1 MNSLQFEL
9 WHECNNN
16 CPFCFNSEEQKRTA
30 NEIKIKHLKN
40 TIQQISDPEVIAK
53 YDCLGFMG
61 GEFFQGQ
68 LADSQVHDLFFEL
81 MSKTTDLYNSGQIKQ
96 VWIAATLTI
105 GYQQELYEV
114 LKLFKDLSN
123 VWILSSWDTMGRFN
137 TKTEQNWWSHIHRLI
152 DLGVKVNVTTILTGD
167 LIDKYLNHEFTF
179 NQLSNGK
186 FSWFFKFPSTFIP
199 WTTSGNFEESMRCKK
214 LCNERLPNFF
224 PTRDKYLKFLTLFK
238 QQEPAD
244 YLQRLYNIH
253 LRADI
258 LVRASNDGH
267 TYESHRYKDRIL
279 DVSDQSPMPC
289 GHTFI
294 YAAYIDCNNCT
305 MCDTQHILEFE

>member
-1 MNSLQFEL
+1 MKSLQFEL

-16 CPFCFNSEEQKRTA
+16 CPFCFNSEEQKKTDNA
-30 NEIKIKHLKN
+30 IKLKHLLY
-40 TIQQISDPEVIAK
+40 TIDQISDPQVISN

-61 GEFFQGQ
+61 GEFFQQQ
-68 LADSQVHDLFFEL
+68 LSDPIVKGAFYKL
-81 MSKTTDLYNSGQIKQ
+81 MHKTADLYNSGQIKQ

-105 GYQQELYEV
+105 GYQRELYEI
-114 LKLFKDLSN
+114 LSYFKDLSN
-123 VWILSSWDTMGRFN
+123 IWILSSWDTMGRFN
-137 TKTEQNWWSHIHRLI
+137 SKTEANWWSHINHLI
-152 DLGVKVNVTTILTGD
+152 SLGVKVNVTTILTGD

-179 NQLSNGK
+179 SQLSNGK